1 MSKMFL
7 TNSEYLYS
15 SFKRDISKSPYKLL
29 FEYAH
34 NNIYAL
40 TTQKISVENQNALL
54 LHDGFVIENGTIV
67 YNKKN
72 DITIL
77 EDIFQAY
84 NANINAIRN
93 DTLGNP

>member
-34 NNIYAL
+34 NNIS
-40 TTQKISVENQNALL
+40 KIIKNGNVLFEGNQ
-54 LHDGFVIENGTIV
+54 DSSK
-67 YNKKN
+67 Y
-72 DITIL
+72 
-77 EDIFQAY
+77 
-84 NANINAIRN
+84 
-93 DTLGNP
+93 LGVFIDRSNCTCYRICRV

>member
-40 TTQKISVENQNALL
+40 TTQKISVENPSCSNNA
-54 LHDGFVIENGTIV
+54 F
-67 YNKKN
+67 
-72 DITIL
+72 
-77 EDIFQAY
+77 
-84 NANINAIRN
+84 
-93 DTLGNP
+93 

>member
-40 TTQKISVENQNALL
+40 TTQKFLL
-54 LHDGFVIENGTIV
+54 RIKMHYCYMMVL
-67 YNKKN
+67 
-72 DITIL
+72 
-77 EDIFQAY
+77 
-84 NANINAIRN
+84 
-93 DTLGNP
+93 